1 MTPTLYLLYFLLTA
15 LSLHALYRCVSAP
28 PQGNAVLEWPRWLLW
43 CLTALSLLG
52 TSVAWLTR
60 NEIWLAVGLCSALLA
75 HLHLRSRIVFDAE
88 GFSLLTLF
96 RTRRFRY
103 QEITRIISRS
113 AGSASLSSRHYT
125 LQVGWHI
132 RPLAGSGD
140 KLSIFFL
147 LADLA
152 YRRSHYGHPIPERRK
167 RPRRRKSSRIR
178 DAFLLALL
186 LYLLFAGMSVHAGY
200 PLSEASLETFTA
212 ELRHVNDTGGTR
224 LSVDFGMEDVHSIY
238 KTSNSEALL
247 SGEYRQPFTV
257 QVRGNLVASLTD
269 ADGVSY
275 MTLAE
280 CNAAR
285 LRTMG
290 EGLLMGLGLSAFVFV
305 LIACTKPASRAMIR

>member
-28 PQGNAVLEWPRWLLW
+28 PPGSAVLEWPRWLLW

-60 NEIWLAVGLCSALLA
+60 NEIWLAVGLCAALLA

-103 QEITRIISRS
+103 QEITSISSRYTGNISRCI
-113 AGSASLSSRHYT
+113 LR
-125 LQVGWHI
+125 VGWHI
-132 RPLAGSGD
+132 RPLTRSGD
-140 KLSIFFL
+140 KRSRFL
-147 LADLA
+147 QLADLA
-152 YRRSHYGHPIPERRK
+152 YRQAHSGHSIPGWHK
-167 RPRRRKSSRIR
+167 RPRRRKSSRTR

-186 LYLLFAGMSVHAGY
+186 LFLLFAGMSVHAGY

-247 SGEYRQPFTV
+247 AGEYCQPFTV

-280 CNAAR
+280 CNTAR
-285 LRTMG
+285 QHTLG
-290 EGLLMGLGLSAFVFV
+290 EGLLMGLGLSVFVFV
-305 LIACTKPASRAMIR
+305 IIACTKPASRAMIR